1 MAVDVDSQLITEVDV
16 IPGNESDG
24 KSAQGLVEASEAN
37 TGWEVEQV
45 IGDTAYGSMET
56 RKELGDREVIAPTVK
71 PHSGRSLSKDD
82 FQIDLANDRVVCP
95 EGHET
100 TQGRWVWV
108 RSGRAKARVQ
118 TKQFTFPKE
127 VCRACPRRTEC
138 YTEKRKSGQTITLH
152 PDEARLQAAR
162 ALERTEYFREQYRR
176 RVVVEHRVGRLV
188 QLGIRQAR
196 YFGRKKTRFQV
207 LMAATV
213 ANLTLLAGK
222 EASEGVFRRVL
233 GSLGVLCRR
242 IRSLMPRSTAWRAI
256 PVPAAA

>member
-1 MAVDVDSQLITEVDV
+1 M
-16 IPGNESDG
+16 
-24 KSAQGLVEASEAN
+24 
-37 TGWEVEQV
+37 
-45 IGDTAYGSMET
+45 IGG
-56 RKELGDREVIAPTVK
+56 P
-71 PHSGRSLSKDD
+71 
-82 FQIDLANDRVVCP
+82 
-95 EGHET
+95 
-100 TQGRWVWV
+100 
-108 RSGRAKARVQ
+108 
-118 TKQFTFPKE
+118 
-127 VCRACPRRTEC
+127 
-138 YTEKRKSGQTITLH
+138 
-152 PDEARLQAAR
+152 
-162 ALERTEYFREQYRR
+162 LERTEYFREQYRR

-233 GSLGVLCRR
+233 ASLGVLCRR